1 MANGEAMPMNT
12 QHDIGKPAAKLPQAA
27 VFPATTAQLL
37 ALIAIMIGVFALSV
51 LALFHYPV

>member
-1 MANGEAMPMNT
+1 MNT